1 MLRLNVVCL
10 LLLAACGNV
19 FGQNVVFSTRAS
31 AEEIGSDGQVQ
42 VDYVIQDAYK
52 LKAIIPQNLNKDFEI
67 IGGPYQGSSKH
78 TESNGRSSYTTVT
91 ITISYLL
98 KPKRHGNL
106 TIPAAVATDA
116 NGQTYRSNTLP
127 LKVHKGCAPKK
138 TNDRTRKQAYNDP
151 QEAQNRYQQQL
162 RQYHQQQA
170 QRQQKAEEEPV
181 LDMDKDLFLR
191 VVVDKPTVHVGEQVT
206 ATYLMYA
213 RLPMKVNILKLSA
226 PEGFWTQDFA
236 TPQTNMEPMY
246 DRYKGHDY
254 YVFVLKKSALFPH
267 EAGKL
272 EIAPAAEGVARVA
285 QEVNLFDDPMF
296 SNPMMMGFDDDFFKT
311 VMYKDV
317 HVELKSKPAIVDVK
331 PLPADSKPMHHG
343 GAVGQF
349 AIKTKVDKKV
359 ISTYDMLNYQV
370 SISGTGNIKL
380 ITPPVLSLPAG
391 LTATE
396 PQITDTV
403 THRDVAIG
411 GSKIITYSISA
422 DTPGNYV
429 IPSLPFSYFNPES
442 GSYVTI
448 NTDPVTVQVTRGRN
462 KTHDGQPDDIHQI
475 ATGPL
480 SGNSFSTPLLLT
492 GGYWSAYAVPALAFL
507 GLVFWRRRE
516 EEQASE
522 LEGNRGIVA
531 NRVALKRLAIAQHY
545 MLANDQRAYY
555 DSVSKAIWL
564 YLSDKLSIPLSEL
577 SYERAQMA
585 MTEKNVATSLQ
596 QDANRLLEE
605 CEIALYANRGGN
617 MQMSQTYQQAV
628 SIISQLEEAF
638 NA

>member
-10 LLLAACGNV
+10 LLLAACGNA

-31 AEEIGSDGQVQ
+31 ADEIGSDGQVQ

-67 IGGPYQGSSKH
+67 IGGPYQGTSKH

-106 TIPAAVATDA
+106 TIPSAIATDA
-116 NGQTYRSNTLP
+116 NGQTYRSNTLQ

-138 TNDRTRKQAYNDP
+138 ANDRTRKQAYNRQ
-151 QEAQNRYQQQL
+151 QEAQNQYQQQL
-162 RQYHQQQA
+162 QQYHQQQA
-170 QRQQKAEEEPV
+170 KRQQQMEGEPV
-181 LDMDKDLFLR
+181 LDMNKDLFMR

-246 DRYKGHDY
+246 DEYNGHQY

-272 EIAPAAEGVARVA
+272 EIAPVAEGVARVA
-285 QEVNLFDDPMF
+285 QEVNLFDDPFFGNQMA
-296 SNPMMMGFDDDFFKT
+296 GFDDDFFKT

-317 HVELKSKPAIVDVK
+317 HVELKSKPAVVNVK
-331 PLPADSKPMHHG
+331 PLPDDGKPTNHS

-349 AIKTKVDKKV
+349 AVKTKVDKKV

-370 SISGTGNIKL
+370 AISGTGNIKL
-380 ITPPVLSLPAG
+380 INPPVLNLPAG
-391 LTATE
+391 LTVTE
-396 PQITDTV
+396 PQVSDTV
-403 THRDVAIG
+403 TDRNVAIG
-411 GSKIITYSISA
+411 GSKIITYTISA

-448 NTDPVTVQVTRGRN
+448 NTDPVAVQVTRGKN
-462 KTHDGQPDDIHQI
+462 KIDGDQPEDIHQI
-475 ATGPL
+475 ATSPL
-480 SGNSFSTPLLLT
+480 AGNSFSKPLFLT
-492 GGYWSAYAVPALAFL
+492 GGYWSMYAVPALAFL
-507 GLVFWRRRE
+507 GLIVWRRRE
-516 EEQASE
+516 EDYTKAIESNKG
-522 LEGNRGIVA
+522 LVA
-531 NRVALKRLAIAQHY
+531 NKIALKRLATAQHF
-545 MLANDQRAYY
+545 LRENDHRSFY

-564 YLSDKLSIPLSEL
+564 YLSDKLNIPLSEL
-577 SYERAQMA
+577 SHERAQGA
-585 MTEKNVATSLQ
+585 MTEKNIPAHLQ
-596 QDANRLLEE
+596 QQAQNLMEE
-605 CEIALYANRGGN
+605 CEMALYANRGD
-617 MQMSQTYQQAV
+617 MQMEQAYQKAV
-628 SIISQLEEAF
+628 TTISQLEEAF
-638 NA
+638 NS